1 MIRWKYLNK
10 YNTAEELS
18 LIISGNDFYEQLE
31 DAINKASS
39 TINLQF
45 YLFDYDATGKRIVD
59 ALIKATERGVK
70 VFVLLDAF
78 GSKAFP
84 DEVVAEM
91 KTYGIKMRFFSPL
104 LSFKRMSF
112 GRRMHHKLVEI
123 DSKIA
128 FIGGINIA
136 DKYRDT
142 PKGKG
147 WLDFAVKVKGNVAED
162 ARQICK
168 YIWSRRVKRKHFH
181 FNENKDNTN
190 IYLVKF
196 SENDWFMNKNNI
208 SSGYKN
214 AIKHSK
220 ESITIV
226 GAYFLPGRQ
235 FRKILKRAAERSVST
250 RIILSRTS
258 DVKLSLYAQ
267 RFLYDWLFRNKIK
280 IYEWKDSVVHGKV
293 AIIDNIWTTI
303 GSFNLNYLS
312 VYGSLELNLNV
323 YNEQFSTDFNK
334 KIDEIIETGCIEVV
348 KDEYEKKKNHL
359 NQFKLWLSYHSLRF
373 MMVLAVLLTTSP
385 KKKR

>member
-18 LIISGNDFYEQLE
+18 LITSGNDFYNQIE
-31 DAINKASS
+31 DAINKAISK
-39 TINLQF
+39 INLQF
-45 YLFDYDATGKRIVD
+45 YLFDYDTTGKRIID
-59 ALIKATERGVK
+59 ALIKAAERGVK

-84 DEVVAEM
+84 DEVVTEM
-91 KTYGIKMRFFSPL
+91 RNCGIKIRFFSPL
-104 LSFKRMSF
+104 LSFKRISL

-123 DSKIA
+123 DSETA

-142 PKGKG
+142 PRGKG
-147 WLDFAVKVKGNVAED
+147 WLDFAVKVKGKVVGD
-162 ARQICK
+162 AHQICK
-168 YIWSRRVKRKHFH
+168 YIWSRRVKRKHLH
-181 FNENKDNTN
+181 FSENKENPN
-190 IYLVKF
+190 AYFVKF
-196 SENDWFMNKNNI
+196 CENDWFMNKNNI
-208 SSGYKN
+208 SAGYKN

-235 FRKILKRAAERSVST
+235 FRKILRRAAERGVAI

-258 DVKLSLYAQ
+258 DVKLSLYAS

-293 AIIDNIWTTI
+293 AIVDNVWTTI

-323 YNEQFSTDFNK
+323 YNEQFSSGFNK

-348 KDEYEKKKNHL
+348 KDEYEKKINYL
-359 NQFKLWLSYHSLRF
+359 TRFKLWFSFYFIRF
-373 MMVLAVLLTTSP
+373 LMLIIVLLTTNP
-385 KKKR
+385 EKK